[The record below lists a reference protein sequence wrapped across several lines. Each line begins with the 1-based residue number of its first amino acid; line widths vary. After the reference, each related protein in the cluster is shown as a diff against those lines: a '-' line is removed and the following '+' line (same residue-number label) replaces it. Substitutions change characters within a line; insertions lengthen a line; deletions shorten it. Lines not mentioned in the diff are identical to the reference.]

1 MSLHR
6 RIRCPR
12 PMAGSRHRCHHQS
25 PPQST
30 TLAPH
35 HRHPSRRRHRH
46 RRDPI
51 PGDTQ
56 AWLDAVHDA
65 RQRHWMSR
73 VGELCA
79 RSTREVRSAAPGP
92 YGGTSPNGCCFGF
105 CPSSMIYVRERE
117 VYPNAPIVLMA
128 VVAFRARRAVAA
140 PASVERVGPRCPLS
154 PPGPLFKLDI
164 DSFWQ
169 AADGM
174 PEFDAVRVRP

>member
-117 VYPNAPIVLMA
+117 VPCPPGGGCS
-128 VVAFRARRAVAA
+128 RQCRTRRAAVPLVAA
-140 PASVERVGPRCPLS
+140 GTALQTRHRQFLACSR
-154 PPGPLFKLDI
+154 
-164 DSFWQ
+164 
-169 AADGM
+169 
-174 PEFDAVRVRP
+174 